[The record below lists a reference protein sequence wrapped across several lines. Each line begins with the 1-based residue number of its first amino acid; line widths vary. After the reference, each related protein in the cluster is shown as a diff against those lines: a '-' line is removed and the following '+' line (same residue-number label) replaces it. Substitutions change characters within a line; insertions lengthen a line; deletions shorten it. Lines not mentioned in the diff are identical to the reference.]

1 MVYPDPVPARDLEPR
16 LGSDPGSEPVP
27 EPGTGPDP
35 IAEPRSITQT
45 RLIALGEILL
55 CSSLPTQILI
65 GYALFLAGVPARD
78 EAGELALPFVAALL
92 GLDSIV
98 LIALMV
104 ALTRAHGESP
114 RALWLGDR
122 SILVEFGLGL
132 LLAPLVLVF
141 VAVVMGLLMRVPW
154 LHNVDQNPLEQ
165 LAKGG
170 PYDAIVLGVIAAFA
184 GGIREELQRAFL
196 LRRFEQHL
204 GGATVGI
211 IVLSV
216 AFGLGHFIQ
225 GRDAAITTGLLGMI
239 WAIIYVRRRSCVAAV
254 VSHVGFNS
262 MGVLRL
268 ALGRT

>member
-1 MVYPDPVPARDLEPR
+1 MVYPDPTLER
-16 LGSDPGSEPVP
+16 IGSDPGSD
-27 EPGTGPDP
+27 PGPGPGPDP
-35 IAEPRSITQT
+35 APET
-45 RLIALGEILL
+45 RISVHSRVIALAEVFL

-65 GYALFLAGVPARD
+65 AYALYLTGVPPRD
-78 EAGELALPFVAALL
+78 EAGELALPFVSALL
-92 GLDSIV
+92 GLDSIL

-122 SILVEFGLGL
+122 PIVWELGVGILMTPLII
-132 LLAPLVLVF
+132 LLAVLI
-141 VAVVMGLLMRVPW
+141 MGLMMQVPW
-154 LHNVDQNPLEQ
+154 LHNVTQNPLEQ

-170 PYDAIVLGVIAAFA
+170 PYDAIVLGVVAAFA
-184 GGIREELQRAFL
+184 GGIREELQRVFL

-204 GGATVGI
+204 GGATVGV

-225 GRDAAITTGLLGMI
+225 GRDAAIATGLLGAI
-239 WAIIYVRRRSCVAAV
+239 WAIVYLRRRSCVAAV

-262 MGVLRL
+262 LGVLRL
-268 ALGRT
+268 AIGGA